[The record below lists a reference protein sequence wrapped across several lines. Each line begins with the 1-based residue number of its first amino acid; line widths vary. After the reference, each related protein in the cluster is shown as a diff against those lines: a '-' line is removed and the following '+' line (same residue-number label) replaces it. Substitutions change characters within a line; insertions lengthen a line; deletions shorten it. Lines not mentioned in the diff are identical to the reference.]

1 MLWCVEF
8 AFDLNAD
15 KMTPPEESESQWS
28 WLCSILT
35 IQEDVSKGDIQEE
48 ERGDQHCESGR
59 QGWSL
64 DQRDRVQLTF
74 AND

>member
-48 ERGDQHCESGR
+48 ERGD
-59 QGWSL
+59 
-64 DQRDRVQLTF
+64 
-74 AND
+74 